1 MELQRRSWP
10 YILSSGYIPAQRRK
24 RLLNWKKVKWVL
36 WAQAG
41 ARIKPAAKSGPW
53 LGSDLSL
60 QRVIQSQVIQAA
72 LQQGLSELE
81 VMMERKR
88 PGDFQRS
95 LPVCDHVSSLWLFD
109 TMGNKQWVFHC
120 PSALR
125 KWYSGDG
132 RDAKWLWKCQFA
144 PFPLFTPC
152 LEGVFQLNLQCE
164 VQLVCVLC
172 SSLERPLGYT
182 MNASD
187 A

>member
-1 MELQRRSWP
+1 
-10 YILSSGYIPAQRRK
+10 
-24 RLLNWKKVKWVL
+24 
-36 WAQAG
+36 
-41 ARIKPAAKSGPW
+41 
-53 LGSDLSL
+53 
-60 QRVIQSQVIQAA
+60 
-72 LQQGLSELE
+72 
-81 VMMERKR
+81 
-88 PGDFQRS
+88 
-95 LPVCDHVSSLWLFD
+95 
-109 TMGNKQWVFHC
+109 MGNKQWVFHC

-144 PFPLFTPC
+144 PFLLFTPC